1 MKKILSLA
9 VTIVCFVAFSEANAQ
24 SSAQSSTKS
33 KDEYWGTSKV
43 ATRGSTAD
51 AVGRRSQGLDKRY
64 NEYEERGGR
73 RKSFEKKR
81 IANSK
86 KMKEILKKE
95 EEMMKKHKRDKKR
108 LKRQKRSNGY

>member
-1 MKKILSLA
+1 MLSLG
-9 VTIVCFVAFSEANAQ
+9 CFLAFSEAQAQ

-43 ATRGSTAD
+43 ATKGSTAD

-64 NEYEERGGR
+64 NEYEEKGSR

-95 EEMMKKHKRDKKR
+95 EEMMKKHKKDKKQ
-108 LKRQKRSNGY
+108 LKKRQKRKGLFK

>member
-1 MKKILSLA
+1 MKKLFLLVLALGCFLS
-9 VTIVCFVAFSEANAQ
+9 FSEAQAQ

-43 ATRGSTAD
+43 QTKGSSAD
-51 AVGRRSQGLDKRY
+51 AVGRRGQGLDKRY
-64 NEYEERGGR
+64 NEYEDDRGSR
-73 RKSFEKKR
+73 RKSFEKKK
-81 IANSK
+81 IAKSK

-108 LKRQKRSNGY
+108 LKRQQKRRN